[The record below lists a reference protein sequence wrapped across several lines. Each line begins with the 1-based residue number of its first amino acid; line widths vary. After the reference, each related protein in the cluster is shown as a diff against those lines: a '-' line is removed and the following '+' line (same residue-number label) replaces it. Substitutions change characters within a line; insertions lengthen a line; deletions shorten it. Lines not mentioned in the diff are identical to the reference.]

1 MGKRE
6 KYVVHPELGKPTGEE
21 KALTIDALA
30 KAIGRSLELSRA
42 GEIGA
47 SDSGHGVF
55 FALDTKRDDR
65 GNYQSYAIKRY
76 GNSEK
81 AEKEINMLHK
91 AAKRG
96 LRTLQTVLDEPLAV
110 PGVIGVSVVTLRIPS
125 LGTMNSIPWS
135 EYYAGQ
141 SSYGLYIVPVI
152 NSIGRYIGSLHA
164 MGMHHG
170 DMQLKN
176 IATVPL
182 PSGDLPSGNLP
193 PGNFVTFDLEN
204 AYFHPDK
211 GNALR
216 QTRFQN
222 DCMKDITTV
231 IKSFI
236 QNGLLDSSS
245 DNLFWQEIQENL
257 LLPYMEL
264 NDNLSSFLSE
274 NDRYKEFGRYINE
287 NRSNIKKSTNDNFAS
302 YRQPVIHL

>member
-1 MGKRE
+1 MSGHE
-6 KYVVHPELGKPTGEE
+6 KQIVNPELGKPTELE
-21 KALTIDALA
+21 KERTIDALA
-30 KAIGRSLELSRA
+30 KAIGRRLKLSRA

-55 FALDTKRDDR
+55 FALDTQRDDQ

-76 GNSEK
+76 GNPEK
-81 AEKEINMLHK
+81 AEKEIDMLHK

-110 PGVIGVSVVTLRIPS
+110 PGVSGVSVVTLRIPS

-141 SSYGLYIVPVI
+141 SSYESDIVPVI
-152 NSIGRYIGSLHA
+152 NSIGRYIGRLHA

-176 IATVPL
+176 IATIPD
-182 PSGDLPSGNLP
+182 GD
-193 PGNFVTFDLEN
+193 FVTFDLEN

-216 QTRFQN
+216 QTGFQD
-222 DCMKDITTV
+222 DCMKDIKTV

-236 QNGLLDSSS
+236 ENGFLDSSS
-245 DNLFWQEIQENL
+245 DNLFWQQIQENL

-274 NDRYKEFGRYINE
+274 NDRYEEFGWYINE
-287 NRSNIKKSTNDNFAS
+287 NRSTLKKSIKDNYAP

>member
-1 MGKRE
+1 MSGHE
-6 KYVVHPELGKPTGEE
+6 KQIVNPELGKPTEVE
-21 KALTIDALA
+21 KERTIDALA
-30 KAIGRSLELSRA
+30 KAIGRPLKLSRA

-55 FALDTKRDDR
+55 FALDTQRDDQ

-76 GNSEK
+76 GNPKK
-81 AEKEINMLHK
+81 AEKEIDMLHK

-110 PGVIGVSVVTLRIPS
+110 PGVSGASVVTLRIPS

-141 SSYGLYIVPVI
+141 SSYESDIVPVI
-152 NSIGRYIGSLHA
+152 KSIGRYIGSLHA

-182 PSGDLPSGNLP
+182 PPGNLP

-222 DCMKDITTV
+222 HCMKDITTV
-231 IKSFI
+231 IESFI

-245 DNLFWQEIQENL
+245 DKLFWQEIQKNL
-257 LLPYMEL
+257 LGPYIEV
-264 NDNLSSFLSE
+264 NDNLVVFLLE
-274 NDRYKEFGRYINE
+274 NDRYEEFEWYINE
-287 NRSNIKKSTNDNFAS
+287 KRATLRKSIKDNYAP

>member
-1 MGKRE
+1 MSGHE
-6 KYVVHPELGKPTGEE
+6 KQIVNPELGKPTELE
-21 KALTIDALA
+21 KERTIDALA
-30 KAIGRSLELSRA
+30 KAIGRRLKLSRA

-55 FALDTKRDDR
+55 FALDTQRDDQ

-110 PGVIGVSVVTLRIPS
+110 PGVSGVSVVTLRIPS

-141 SSYGLYIVPVI
+141 SSYESDIVPVI
-152 NSIGRYIGSLHA
+152 NSIGRYIGMLHA

-176 IATVPL
+176 IATL
-182 PSGDLPSGNLP
+182 PSGEP
-193 PGNFVTFDLEN
+193 VTFDLEN

-211 GNALR
+211 ENPLQ
-216 QTRFQN
+216 QTGFQD
-222 DCMKDITTV
+222 DCMKDIKTV

-236 QNGLLDSSS
+236 ENGFLDSSS
-245 DNLFWQEIQENL
+245 DNLFWQQIQENL

-274 NDRYKEFGRYINE
+274 NDRYEEFGWYINE
-287 NRSNIKKSTNDNFAS
+287 NRSTLRKSIKDNYAP

>member
-1 MGKRE
+1 MSGHE
-6 KYVVHPELGKPTGEE
+6 KQIVNPELGKPTEVE
-21 KALTIDALA
+21 KERTIDALA
-30 KAIGRSLELSRA
+30 KAIGRPLKLSRA

-55 FALDTKRDDR
+55 FALDTKRDDQ
-65 GNYQSYAIKRY
+65 GNYQSYAIKRF
-76 GNSEK
+76 GNSGK
-81 AEKEINMLHK
+81 AREEIDILDE

-96 LRTLQTVLDEPLAV
+96 LRTLQTVLDEPLEV
-110 PGVIGVSVVTLRIPS
+110 SGVSGASVVTLRIPS

-135 EYYAGQ
+135 EYYVGQ
-141 SSYGLYIVPVI
+141 SSYESDIVPVM
-152 NSIGRYIGSLHA
+152 NSIGRYIGRLHA

-176 IATVPL
+176 IATI
-182 PSGDLPSGNLP
+182 PSGD
-193 PGNFVTFDLEN
+193 FVTFDLEN

-211 GNALR
+211 ENAL
-216 QTRFQN
+216 QQVDFQD

-236 QNGLLDSSS
+236 ENGFLNSSS
-245 DNLFWQEIQENL
+245 DELFWQEIQENL
-257 LLPYMEL
+257 LLPYMES

-274 NDRYKEFGRYINE
+274 NDRYEEFGWYINE
-287 NRSNIKKSTNDNFAS
+287 NRATLRKSIKDNYAP

>member
-1 MGKRE
+1 MSGHE
-6 KYVVHPELGKPTGEE
+6 KCMVHPELDKPTEVE

-30 KAIGRSLELSRA
+30 KEIGRRLELSRA

-55 FALDTKRDDR
+55 FALDAQRDAQ
-65 GNYQSYAIKRY
+65 GSHQSYAIKRY
-76 GNSEK
+76 GNPEK
-81 AEKEINMLHK
+81 AEKEIDMLHE

-96 LRTLQTVLDEPLAV
+96 LRTLQTVLDEPLVV
-110 PGVIGVSVVTLRIPS
+110 PGVSGASVVTIRIPS

-141 SSYGLYIVPVI
+141 SSYELDIVPVM
-152 NSIGRYIGSLHA
+152 NSIGRYIGRLHA

-176 IATVPL
+176 IATGPD
-182 PSGDLPSGNLP
+182 GD
-193 PGNFVTFDLEN
+193 FVTFDLEN

-211 GNALR
+211 ENALQ

-222 DCMKDITTV
+222 HCMKDITTV
-231 IKSFI
+231 IESFI

-245 DNLFWQEIQENL
+245 DKIFWQQIQTNL
-257 LLPYMEL
+257 LGPYIEV
-264 NDNLSSFLSE
+264 NDNLVEFLLG
-274 NDRYKEFGRYINE
+274 NDRDREFEWHINE
-287 NRSNIKKSTNDNFAS
+287 NRSTLRKSIKDKHAL
-302 YRQPVIHL
+302 YRQSVIHL

>member
-1 MGKRE
+1 MSGHE
-6 KYVVHPELGKPTGEE
+6 KQIVNPELDKPTGEE

-30 KAIGRSLELSRA
+30 KAIGRRLELSSA

-47 SDSGHGVF
+47 SDRGHGVF
-55 FALDTKRDDR
+55 FALDTQRDDQ

-76 GNSEK
+76 GNPEK

-110 PGVIGVSVVTLRIPS
+110 PGVIGASVVTLRIPS

-141 SSYGLYIVPVI
+141 SSYKLDIVPVM
-152 NSIGRYIGSLHA
+152 NSIGRYIGRLHA

-176 IATVPL
+176 IATIPD
-182 PSGDLPSGNLP
+182 GD
-193 PGNFVTFDLEN
+193 FVTFDLEN

-231 IKSFI
+231 ITSFI

-257 LLPYMEL
+257 LLPYIEL

-274 NDRYKEFGRYINE
+274 NDRYEEFGWYINE
-287 NRSNIKKSTNDNFAS
+287 NRATLRKSIKDNYAP

>member
-1 MGKRE
+1 M
-6 KYVVHPELGKPTGEE
+6 VHPELSKPTELE

-30 KAIGRSLELSRA
+30 KAIGRRLELSRA

-55 FALDTKRDDR
+55 FALDTQRDAQ
-65 GNYQSYAIKRY
+65 GNHQSYAIKRY
-76 GNSEK
+76 GNPEK
-81 AEKEINMLHK
+81 AEKEINMLHE

-96 LRTLQTVLDEPLAV
+96 LRTLQTVLDEPLLV
-110 PGVIGVSVVTLRIPS
+110 PGVKGVNVVTWRVPS

-141 SSYGLYIVPVI
+141 SSYKLNIVPVM
-152 NSIGRYIGSLHA
+152 NSIGRYIGRLHA

-176 IATVPL
+176 IATGPD
-182 PSGDLPSGNLP
+182 GD
-193 PGNFVTFDLEN
+193 FVTFDLEN

-211 GNALR
+211 ENALQ
-216 QTRFQN
+216 QTRFQ
-222 DCMKDITTV
+222 DACMKDINTV

-236 QNGLLDSSS
+236 ENGFLNSSS
-245 DNLFWQEIQENL
+245 DKIFWDEIRKNL
-257 LLPYMEL
+257 LGPYIEV
-264 NDNLSSFLSE
+264 NDNLLSFLLG
-274 NDRYKEFGRYINE
+274 NNRYEEFGWYINE
-287 NRSNIKKSTNDNFAS
+287 NRSNIKKSTNDKFAS

>member
-1 MGKRE
+1 MSGHE
-6 KYVVHPELGKPTGEE
+6 KPIVNPELGKPTELE
-21 KALTIDALA
+21 KERTIDALA
-30 KAIGRSLELSRA
+30 KAIGRRLELSSA

-55 FALDTKRDDR
+55 FALDTQRDDQ

-76 GNSEK
+76 GNPEK
-81 AEKEINMLHK
+81 AEKEIDMLHK

-110 PGVIGVSVVTLRIPS
+110 PGVSGVSVVTLRIPS

-141 SSYGLYIVPVI
+141 SSYESDIVPVI
-152 NSIGRYIGSLHA
+152 KSIGRYIGMLHA
-164 MGMHHG
+164 IMGMHHG

-176 IATVPL
+176 IATL
-182 PSGDLPSGNLP
+182 PSGEP
-193 PGNFVTFDLEN
+193 VTFDLEN

-211 GNALR
+211 ENALQ
-216 QTRFQN
+216 QTGFQE
-222 DCMKDITTV
+222 DCMKDINTV

-236 QNGLLDSSS
+236 ENGFLNSSS
-245 DNLFWQEIQENL
+245 DKIFWDEIQKNL
-257 LLPYMEL
+257 LGSYIEV
-264 NDNLSSFLSE
+264 NDNSLSFLLG
-274 NDRYKEFGRYINE
+274 NDRYKEFGWYINE
-287 NRSNIKKSTNDNFAS
+287 NRSTLRKSIKDNYAP